1 VYVSV
6 AGSPLRSPAD
16 APYFVAWVDRLI
28 AAAPGNA
35 NWNTE
40 AEKQGVLGLL
50 EQAKK
55 KYELW
60 GGEGE
65 TAAWVQELAR

>member
-1 VYVSV
+1 
-6 AGSPLRSPAD
+6 
-16 APYFVAWVDRLI
+16 VDRLI